1 MGGDC
6 WLGGEL
12 GRPHLEGDAGSCM
25 CDIEHMSFIKQVH
38 DDNVDGVSCHQNMG
52 VHTRA
57 CVCAGSADI
66 MVVEEDALEAQRRIP
81 GSVRINYN
89 AWSHMDFI
97 CEWA

>member
-1 MGGDC
+1 MYVC
-6 WLGGEL
+6 VQVVLTSWLWLCVAIKDL
-12 GRPHLEGDAGSCM
+12 G
-25 CDIEHMSFIKQVH
+25 V
-38 DDNVDGVSCHQNMG
+38 
-52 VHTRA
+52 

-97 CEWA
+97 CEWAVTWLRVFWG